1 MKFVG
6 PRGVVQKDMLA
17 DQNKWFLIMCHRL
30 QTQLTHSAQC
40 PRHITR
46 PAVSSCRTMPCSR
59 EPTRC
64 WPQGNAGA
72 VLACSPTCTRTPGFA
87 PTLAMRCVSADE
99 LDRQNQQPST
109 GAPEGWPCAVP
120 FVVPAWLTV
129 ISRPISSAPCSS
141 LQARSASSSFW
152 YWMNPNARSFPDPA
166 KQILSQALDQI
177 LMMCKERPR

>member
-1 MKFVG
+1 
-6 PRGVVQKDMLA
+6 
-17 DQNKWFLIMCHRL
+17 
-30 QTQLTHSAQC
+30 
-40 PRHITR
+40 
-46 PAVSSCRTMPCSR
+46 MPCSR

-64 WPQGNAGA
+64 WPQGKAGA
-72 VLACSPTCTRTPGFA
+72 VLACTPTCTRTPGFA

-120 FVVPAWLTV
+120 FAVPAWLTV
-129 ISRPISSAPCSS
+129 ISLPISSAPCSS

-166 KQILSQALDQI
+166 QQNFVTCLWLNTHDVQREACCLDTTTTMSQHVSV
-177 LMMCKERPR
+177 